1 MKPKVS
7 LRAALE
13 DPKLLGNSIPG
24 ESWEAWR
31 ALLLAAMGEPLT
43 DRELQH
49 YRRLTGRQDAP
60 PQLVHEL
67 WCVVGR
73 RGGKTRAIA
82 ILAVYL
88 ATLCEA
94 KLSPGETAV
103 VLCISMSREQAS
115 YALNYAYA
123 ALEDSP
129 ILSKL
134 IRRRTAETIELTN
147 RITIDIRSA
156 SYRRL
161 RGQTALAVICDEIAF
176 WYDDQ
181 SSSNPDTE
189 ILGALRPS
197 LLTTRGPLIAIS
209 SPHAR
214 RGALWSAYRRHY
226 GSNGDPLI
234 LVAQGASR
242 DLNPSLP
249 QAEIDVEY
257 DKDAAWASAEYG
269 AQFRSDVE
277 TLLSIEAVEACVD
290 GGVYE
295 RPYDRRFTYSAFVDP
310 SGGAADSF
318 TLAISH
324 MEGKTAVLDVIR
336 ELRAPFSP
344 EAAVEQFCILLRQYS
359 INVVRGDRY
368 GGLWPQEQFTKR
380 GITYEPSER
389 SKSAIYQDLLPLV
402 NSRGCALLDHEVMKR
417 QLVSLERKAV
427 RGGRDSIDH
436 QKNLRDDIANA
447 IAGALTHA
455 PSAGGGDPNFFR
467 QLTYPKMAIV

>member
-1 MKPKVS
+1 
-7 LRAALE
+7 
-13 DPKLLGNSIPG
+13 
-24 ESWEAWR
+24 
-31 ALLLAAMGEPLT
+31 
-43 DRELQH
+43 
-49 YRRLTGRQDAP
+49 
-60 PQLVHEL
+60 
-67 WCVVGR
+67 VGR

-103 VLCISMSREQAS
+103 VLCISMSREQKS

-147 RITIDIRSA
+147 RVTIDIRSA

-234 LVAQGASR
+234 LVAQGSSR

-269 AQFRSDVE
+269 AQFRTDVE
-277 TLLSIEAVEACVD
+277 TSSRSRQLRLVSMAAFMNGRTIAGSPIPPSSILPVGLPIRSRWRSRTWRA
-290 GGVYE
+290 
-295 RPYDRRFTYSAFVDP
+295 RRRFST
-310 SGGAADSF
+310 
-318 TLAISH
+318 
-324 MEGKTAVLDVIR
+324 
-336 ELRAPFSP
+336 
-344 EAAVEQFCILLRQYS
+344 
-359 INVVRGDRY
+359 
-368 GGLWPQEQFTKR
+368 
-380 GITYEPSER
+380 
-389 SKSAIYQDLLPLV
+389 
-402 NSRGCALLDHEVMKR
+402 
-417 QLVSLERKAV
+417 
-427 RGGRDSIDH
+427 
-436 QKNLRDDIANA
+436 
-447 IAGALTHA
+447 
-455 PSAGGGDPNFFR
+455 
-467 QLTYPKMAIV
+467 